1 MILKQSWIHV
11 SDNTNVRWLRT
22 FHLYKGFHRR
32 CTTVGFFIKGSAR
45 IVEPPRLEY
54 KGFKFKFNKKGD
66 ICRAILVRCAL
77 PLRRLDGSVSLFT
90 SNSGILIK
98 KNKMLNQSTYKAL
111 QRISYIV
118 RNLNLFLRLLYRLTP
133 RGLSLDSGVVY
144 NNSTIIDLNFD
155 KYCRQTN

>member
-1 MILKQSWIHV
+1 
-11 SDNTNVRWLRT
+11 
-22 FHLYKGFHRR
+22 
-32 CTTVGFFIKGSAR
+32 
-45 IVEPPRLEY
+45 
-54 KGFKFKFNKKGD
+54 
-66 ICRAILVRCAL
+66 
-77 PLRRLDGSVSLFT
+77 
-90 SNSGILIK
+90 
-98 KNKMLNQSTYKAL
+98 MLNQSTYKAL